1 MSRSL
6 RWAGLALVAF
16 IWGSTWLAI
25 KIGLEDLPPFLAA
38 GTRFAVATGV
48 LAALSWAGGIAFP
61 RGARL
66 HAGLLAIGV
75 LTFIV
80 NYGAVYWGEQY
91 IPSGLAAVLFAVN
104 PLLVLL
110 LAHAAL
116 ETERITVRKL
126 VGVVVGLAGVAL
138 IFRADLSLVHPR
150 APIGAAVTLLAPLV
164 AALCSVGIKKWG
176 QELHPYTLTLL
187 PMAYGTVGLLA
198 IARATEDVAAARWT
212 AGAAL
217 STIYLAVFGS
227 VIAFVVYY
235 RLLKEVA
242 VSKLALVSYAFPVV
256 AVALGWLVL
265 DERLTGGM
273 LAGAGLVIVG
283 IALATARRRRPPAG
297 APEAVTEEEG
307 GGIAS

>member
-48 LAALSWAGGIAFP
+48 LAALSWTRGIAFP

-66 HAGLLAIGV
+66 HAGLLAIGI

-91 IPSGLAAVLFAVN
+91 IPSGLSAVLFATY
-104 PLLVLL
+104 PLFVSL

-116 ETERITVRKL
+116 ATERITARKL
-126 VGVVVGLAGVAL
+126 AGVALGLAGVAL
-138 IFRADLSLVHPR
+138 IFRADLSLVHSR
-150 APIGAAVTLLAPLV
+150 APIGAAVTLLAPV
-164 AALCSVGIKKWG
+164 AAALCSVGIKKWG
-176 QELHPYTLTLL
+176 HDLHPYTLTLL
-187 PMAYGTVGLLA
+187 PMAYGTAGLLA
-198 IARATEDVAAARWT
+198 IAAGTESIAAARWT
-212 AGAAL
+212 PAAAL
-217 STIYLAVFGS
+217 STIYLAIFGS
-227 VIAFVVYY
+227 VTAFVVYY
-235 RLLKEVA
+235 RLLKEVE

-256 AVALGWLVL
+256 AVALGWIALG
-265 DERLTGGM
+265 ERLTGWM
-273 LAGAGLVIVG
+273 LAGAALVVAGIVV
-283 IALATARRRRPPAG
+283 ATARGRRAPVG
-297 APEAVTEEEG
+297 APESVLEEEPV
-307 GGIAS
+307 

>member
-6 RWAGLALVAF
+6 RWAGLGLVAF

-38 GTRFAVATGV
+38 GTRFAVATGL
-48 LAALSWAGGIAFP
+48 LAALSWARGIAFP

-66 HAGLLAIGV
+66 HAGLLAIGI

-91 IPSGLAAVLFAVN
+91 IPSGLAAVLFATY
-104 PLLVLL
+104 PLFVLL
-110 LAHAAL
+110 LAHTAL
-116 ETERITVRKL
+116 ATERINARKVL
-126 VGVVVGLAGVAL
+126 GVALGLAGVAL

-150 APIGAAVTLLAPLV
+150 APIGALVTLLAPV
-164 AALCSVGIKKWG
+164 AAALCSVGIKKWG
-176 QELHPYTLTLL
+176 HELHPYTLTLL
-187 PMAYGTVGLLA
+187 PMAYGMVGLLA

-212 AGAAL
+212 PGAAL
-217 STIYLAVFGS
+217 STLYLAVFGS

-235 RLLKEVA
+235 RLLKEVE

-256 AVALGWLVL
+256 AVALGWGVL
-265 DERLTGGM
+265 GERLTGWM
-273 LAGAGLVIVG
+273 LAGALLVFAG
-283 IALATARRRRPPAG
+283 IALATARRRRAPAG
-297 APEAVTEEEG
+297 APEAVLEKE
-307 GGIAS
+307 IL